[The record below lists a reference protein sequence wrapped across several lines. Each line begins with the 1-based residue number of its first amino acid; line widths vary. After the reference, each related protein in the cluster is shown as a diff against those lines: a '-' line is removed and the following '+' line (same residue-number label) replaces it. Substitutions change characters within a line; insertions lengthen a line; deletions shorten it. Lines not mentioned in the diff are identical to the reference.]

1 MTAYER
7 YLSWLN
13 NDQMDNGTRIDLA
26 GLTPEAV
33 EDRFYQELEFGTA
46 GLRGVMGSGTN
57 RMNEYVVRRASA
69 GLAAWLN
76 QQGTGARGV
85 VIAWDTRNSSRLFAR
100 AAACTLAAAGVPAY
114 LFEVPSA
121 TPVLSFA
128 VPFLD
133 AAAGIVVT
141 ASHNQAPY
149 NGFKVY
155 DATGCQLPP
164 EAAAL
169 VAKKMEDCSYTPP
182 ILPEDQARDRGL
194 LRTAGE
200 DVFEAFLDAAAKQA
214 RPLDNA
220 AKAALN
226 IVYTPLHGT
235 GANLVPRLLEREDYT
250 GLVLVEAQMT
260 PDGRFP
266 TVKTPNP
273 EEPEA
278 MAMAI
283 SQAVD
288 SGADLVLATDP
299 DCDRICAAIPAPEG
313 FRQLTGAQLGGL
325 LLAYLAD
332 QTNWDQ
338 SAQQPIVITTVVTGN
353 LGPVLAQARGLE
365 LRRVLTGFKYIGE
378 QLNNMTPQEKDRYVL
393 GYEESCGYL
402 VGLHA
407 RDKDAA
413 AAALVLCEMAAR
425 CKARGETLLDVLTG
439 LYQTYGW
446 QSETTRSAV
455 FPGQDGSKQ
464 MKQIMANLRTGAAKD
479 LPGLTQT
486 LDYGPGL
493 DGLPPT
499 DLMKFLFSDG
509 SWAAVRPSGTEPKL
523 KLYVSGTGRTEDEAQ
538 SRRQDLLDRFSRI
551 MGL

>member
-13 NDQMDNGTRIDLA
+13 NEQMDKGTRIDLA
-26 GLTPEAV
+26 GLTMDGV

-69 GLAAWLN
+69 GLAVWLLE
-76 QQGTGARGV
+76 QGTGDQGV
-85 VIAWDTRNSSRLFAR
+85 VIAWDTRNCSLLFAR
-100 AAACTLAAAGVPAY
+100 AAACTLAAAGVRAF

-128 VPFLD
+128 VPFLH
-133 AAAGIVVT
+133 AAAGIVIT

-164 EAAAL
+164 EAASR

-182 ILPEDQARDRGL
+182 ILPEDDAREQGL
-194 LRTAGE
+194 IHTAGDE
-200 DVFEAFLDAAAKQA
+200 VFQAFLDAAAKQA
-214 RPLDNA
+214 RPLDPE

-235 GANLVPRLLEREDYT
+235 GANLVPRLLEREGYT
-250 GLVLVEAQMT
+250 GLGLVEAQMT

-278 MAMAI
+278 MALAVA
-283 SQAVD
+283 QAME

-325 LLAYLAD
+325 MLAYLTD
-332 QTNWDQ
+332 RPDREQGKL
-338 SAQQPIVITTVVTGN
+338 IVITTVVTGN

-413 AAALVLCEMAAR
+413 AAALILCEMAAH
-425 CKARGETLLDVLTG
+425 CKSRGKTLLEVLTG

-464 MKQIMANLRTGAAKD
+464 MKQIMAALRSGAAKH
-479 LPGLTQT
+479 LPGLTRT

-493 DGLPPT
+493 DSLPPT

-523 KLYVSGTGRTEDEAQ
+523 KLYVSGTGKTEEEAQ
-538 SRRQDLLDRFSRI
+538 ARRQELLDRFSQV